1 MPTVSGG
8 GNLSVR
14 RAGPADVDTLVLLMH
29 HFYAEANYP
38 LDHSWAEASFL
49 QLLSR
54 PELGCVWLVHS
65 GPLSVGHAVLTV
77 RYTMEHGGLSGY
89 VDDLYVKPEFR
100 RMGAGDALLNE
111 LFAECLARGCKFVHV
126 EVGGSNAPAL
136 ALYARFGLL
145 PAKDGRVL
153 LSGPLIEGDK

>member
-1 MPTVSGG
+1 MFGSCIQAPC
-8 GNLSVR
+8 
-14 RAGPADVDTLVLLMH
+14 LLDMLCSTPVH
-29 HFYAEANYP
+29 H
-38 LDHSWAEASFL
+38 
-49 QLLSR
+49 
-54 PELGCVWLVHS
+54 G
-65 GPLSVGHAVLTV
+65 
-77 RYTMEHGGLSGY
+77 HGGLSGY